1 MAGDWIKMRLDLRDD
16 PSVFM
21 VSAALSCEVDLVVGK
36 LHRLWSWFNQQT
48 RDGLAPLMTADWID
62 KYVDRPGFAQALADA
77 GWLILHSPQG
87 VQIPKF
93 EKHMGESAKR
103 RLDDAARKR
112 AIRVSEAKSNRQPGD
127 ELRTEPDTV
136 RKSSRRAAPLESDTV
151 PKHCRRAAP
160 SESDKSS
167 LREEKSREEGEKM
180 REENWRAEKKEEA
193 AEESPPPEAAL
204 ETPAASALLCFPTVN
219 PEVRWTLPAE
229 QLQSWVQDYPTVD
242 VPADLRRAVNWLE
255 ADPSRLQTPANM
267 HPFLVD
273 WLNRAS
279 RHAERTGQARSPES
293 RAPTDEDLANWT
305 PYG

>member
-48 RDGLAPLMTADWID
+48 RDGLAPLMTAEWID
-62 KYVDRPGFAQALADA
+62 KYLDRPGFAQALADA

-93 EKHMGESAKR
+93 EKHSPESAKR
-103 RLDDAARKR
+103 RMDGASRQR
-112 AIRVSEAKSNRQPGD
+112 AFRSRNASVTPLSQNFC
-127 ELRTEPDTV
+127 DTSV
-136 RKSSRRAAPLESDTV
+136 T
-151 PKHCRRAAP
+151 
-160 SESDKSS
+160 
-167 LREEKSREEGEKM
+167 REEKRREEGEKM
-180 REENWRAEKKEEA
+180 RAENWRAEKKEE

-204 ETPAASALLCFPTVN
+204 ETPAASALLCFPTVD
-219 PEVRWTLPAE
+219 PEVRWSLTAE
-229 QLQSWVQDYPTVD
+229 QLQSWVQDYPTFD
-242 VPADLRRAVNWLE
+242 VPADLHRAVNWLE

-267 HPFLVD
+267 LIFLVD

-279 RHAERTGQARSPES
+279 RHCERTAQERSPA
-293 RAPTDEDLANWT
+293 RIPTDEDLADWT